1 MWYSVAKCLG
11 WASQKSQPPGG
22 DDEEIGSYCG
32 RRRAA
37 ARGRFVAQA
46 QEKISDGL
54 VKIGMLED
62 MSSMPGRLS
71 RAGAPLSEVIGPPLN
86 YT

>member
-1 MWYSVAKCLG
+1 MAEALIAG
-11 WASQKSQPPGG
+11 
-22 DDEEIGSYCG
+22 
-32 RRRAA
+32 AA
-37 ARGRFVAQA
+37 AQPAVCAFAAQA
-46 QEKISDGL
+46 QEKIPDGV
-54 VKIGMLED
+54 VKIGRLED